1 MSERHQPD
9 ASSSSTEIDHPHEEK
24 RLDAPN
30 QEPEAEQPHDAEN
43 ATEKSTE
50 GAPLDHAPSQAAKMG
65 KNKIIVV
72 MTALCVR
79 NLRRAGKAFGE
90 YRKANSHI
98 PAGSILGGFGY
109 GTCSFIHPCFDFFL
123 TLISCRRLFPPP
135 SLLSPRSLVPPRA
148 VSHGSRRHIC
158 WRMPPV
164 FPCGARSVISGEES
178 LSLSWQMLS
187 SWLAV

>member
-1 MSERHQPD
+1 MSERQQPD
-9 ASSSSTEIDHPHEEK
+9 ASSSNTEIDHPHEEK
-24 RLDAPN
+24 RLETPE
-30 QEPEAEQPHDAEN
+30 QEAEADQPNDAEN

-65 KNKIIVV
+65 KHKIIVV

-79 NLRRAGKAFGE
+79 KPRAGKAFGE
-90 YRKANSHI
+90 DRKANSRI

-109 GTCSFIHPCFDFFL
+109 GTYSFIHPCFGYLL
-123 TLISCRRLFPPP
+123 TWISCRRLFPPP

-158 WRMPPV
+158 
-164 FPCGARSVISGEES
+164 
-178 LSLSWQMLS
+178 
-187 SWLAV
+187 